1 MHSTHLPAKLSA
13 ANLMAH
19 PTKLLFESIIT
30 SYDTLSSIYRT
41 EYSGFYSRVLID
53 FERGR
58 FWTREYV
65 LGLSENIRAGGSIE
79 DQSDVDLES
88 SQKLMLSI
96 QNALHTVSL
105 MGECDRISMI
115 LIKIHDQRLSRPVKG
130 GVIVI

>member
-19 PTKLLFESIIT
+19 PTKPLFESIIT

-41 EYSGFYSRVLID
+41 QYSGFYSRVLID

-65 LGLSENIRAGGSIE
+65 LGPSENTWAGGSIE
-79 DQSDVDLES
+79 DQSDVDLNS

-105 MGECDRISMI
+105 MGERDRVSMI
-115 LIKIHDQRLSRPVKG
+115 LIEIHDQRLSRPVKG
-130 GVIVI
+130 EVIVI